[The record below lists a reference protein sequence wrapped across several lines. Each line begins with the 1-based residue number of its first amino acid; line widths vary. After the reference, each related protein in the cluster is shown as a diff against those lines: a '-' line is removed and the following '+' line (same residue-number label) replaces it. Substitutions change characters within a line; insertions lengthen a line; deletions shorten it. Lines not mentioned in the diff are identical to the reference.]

1 MQERN
6 NVEVLYFDGLWYNFE
21 TGKWIVMLYDDDKTT
36 EVSFPGKE
44 VRGELSVTVDNH
56 NCIHE

>member
-6 NVEVLYFDGLWYNFE
+6 NVEVLYFDGLWYHFE

-36 EVSFPGKE
+36 EVSFPDKE
-44 VRGELSVTVDNH
+44 VRGELSVTVYNH